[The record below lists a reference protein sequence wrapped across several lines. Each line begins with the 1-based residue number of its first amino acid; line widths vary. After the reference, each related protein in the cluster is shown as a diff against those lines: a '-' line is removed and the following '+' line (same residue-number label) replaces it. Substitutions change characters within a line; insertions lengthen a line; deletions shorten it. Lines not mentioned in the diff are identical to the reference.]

1 MTAGPAIRRTILVLG
16 VIVTLGAAAV
26 TVQAASLWTAASAP
40 LAHAPTSVSS
50 LQLQLA
56 QQVSRSAILED
67 QLAAM
72 RASSD
77 DLAAALNLANNQ
89 VSTDQATA
97 DQLRA
102 SLAAAQAK
110 LAKLEASLKAASARP
125 VTSSGSAVARPPVS
139 DDGGIDD

>member
-1 MTAGPAIRRTILVLG
+1 MTAHPTIRRVILAIG
-16 VIVTLGAAAV
+16 ACVTLGAAAV
-26 TVQAASLWTAASAP
+26 TVQAASSWTAASAP
-40 LAHAPTSVSS
+40 LDRAPTSVSAI
-50 LQLQLA
+50 QQQLA

-77 DLAAALNLANNQ
+77 DLAAALSLANNQ

-102 SLAAAQAK
+102 ALAAAQAK
-110 LAKLEASLKAASARP
+110 LATLEASLKAAATKSTVSRP
-125 VTSSGSAVARPPVS
+125 AAPPVG